1 MSRFRRYDSTAGAS
15 SRRKTLASMDARTPR
30 CHHGAMT
37 TVVIFHSALGVRQG
51 ELDAAARLSA
61 AGHEVIVPDLYD
73 SRVFDEYEPAM
84 EWAGQLPEGYREQR
98 ALAAVA
104 ELSDGF
110 VVGGFS
116 MGSSDAV
123 YVATRRAVSGVLQ
136 FSGLNPVEWFGDDAV
151 WPQGVDSQS
160 HQKVDDP
167 FRDPVEQQ
175 ATADVAA
182 AGGTLELFDYAGSG
196 HLFTDPTLPDEY
208 DAEATELLWQ
218 RVLPFVAA
226 RG

>member
-1 MSRFRRYDSTAGAS
+1 
-15 SRRKTLASMDARTPR
+15 
-30 CHHGAMT
+30 MT
-37 TVVIFHSALGVRQG
+37 TVVLFHSALGIRRG
-51 ELDAAARLSA
+51 ELDAAARLRA
-61 AGHEVIVPDLYD
+61 AGHTVAVPDLYD
-73 SRVFDEYEPAM
+73 GRVFDEYEPAM
-84 EWAGQLPEGYREQR
+84 GWASEQPDGFRSER

-104 ELSDGF
+104 DLPDGF

-123 YVATRRAVSGVLQ
+123 FVATRRLVTGVLQ
-136 FSGLNPVEWFGDDAV
+136 FSGLNPLEWFGDDAV
-151 WPQGVDSQS
+151 WPAGVNSQS

-175 ATADVAA
+175 AAADVAA
-182 AGGTLELFDYAGSG
+182 AGGTLELFDYPGSG

-208 DAEATELLWQ
+208 DAEATELLWS
-218 RVLPFVAA
+218 RVLPFVDA

>member
-1 MSRFRRYDSTAGAS
+1 
-15 SRRKTLASMDARTPR
+15 
-30 CHHGAMT
+30 MT

-51 ELDAAARLSA
+51 ERDAAARLSD

-73 SRVFDEYEPAM
+73 RRVFDDYEPAM
-84 EWAGQLPEGYREQR
+84 AWAGEQPEGFRGER

-104 ELSDGF
+104 ALPDGF

-123 YVATRRAVSGVLQ
+123 YVATRRRVSGVLQ
-136 FSGLNPVEWFGDDAV
+136 FAGLNPVEWFGEGAA
-151 WPQGVDSQS
+151 WPSGVDSQS

-175 ATADVAA
+175 ALADVAA
-182 AGGTLELFDYAGSG
+182 AGGMLELFDYPGSG
-196 HLFTDPTLPDEY
+196 HLFTNPTLRDEF
-208 DAEATELLWQ
+208 DAEATELMWS

-226 RG
+226 RGARD